1 MQSSIFSTHFLS
13 NFLSSYTKSAAQ
25 SMPPA
30 NQMPVPPQQQDP
42 LAQLRDIHV
51 PTEVNIWPLD
61 WGWWVAIAVCLLA
74 LFCLYKAITVHIRH
88 NKARKQA
95 LALLESISA
104 QQSNWPV
111 ALNSILKRTAMSYYP
126 TQQVAGLYGKQWQA
140 FLTSALKSSDS
151 KLESDL
157 GLLVSNVYQATPTP
171 SDFETC
177 KRAVKNWLSKAK
189 LPKNKGAYGDV
200 NDGGLN
206 DGSPHDKQAKEPH
219 HA

>member
-1 MQSSIFSTHFLS
+1 MQSNNL
-13 NFLSSYTKSAAQ
+13 LSSLLSSSAQ
-25 SMPPA
+25 TTTA
-30 NQMPVPPQQQDP
+30 NQMPMSPQQQDP

-51 PTEVNIWPLD
+51 PSEVNVWPLD
-61 WGWWVAIAVCLLA
+61 WGWWVAIAVVLLA
-74 LFCLYKAITVHIRH
+74 LFCLYKAITAHIRH
-88 NKARKQA
+88 NKARKRA
-95 LALLESISA
+95 LALLESVSA

-157 GLLVSNVYQATPTP
+157 GLLVSNVYQATPNP

-177 KRAVKNWLSKAK
+177 KGAVKNWLLKAK
-189 LPKNKGAYGDV
+189 LPKNKGAYGGV

-206 DGSPHDKQAKEPH
+206 DGSAHDKQTKEPH

>member
-1 MQSSIFSTHFLS
+1 MPSNNLSINL
-13 NFLSSYTKSAAQ
+13 LSSLLSSSAQ
-25 SMPPA
+25 TTPA
-30 NQMPVPPQQQDP
+30 NQMPAPPQQQDP

-51 PTEVNIWPLD
+51 PTEVNVWPLD
-61 WGWWVAIAVCLLA
+61 WGWWALIAVVLLA
-74 LFCLYKAITVHIRH
+74 LFCLYKIVIAHIRH

-157 GLLVSNVYQATPTP
+157 SLLVSNVYQATPN
-171 SDFETC
+171 SNDFETC
-177 KRAVKNWLSKAK
+177 KGAVKNWLSKAK
-189 LPKNKGAYGDV
+189 LPKNKGAYDDV
-200 NDGGLN
+200 NDGSLH
-206 DGSPHDKQAKEPH
+206 DGGPHGNQAKEPH

>member
-1 MQSSIFSTHFLS
+1 MQSNNL
-13 NFLSSYTKSAAQ
+13 LSSLLSSSAQ
-25 SMPPA
+25 TTSA
-30 NQMPVPPQQQDP
+30 NQMSVPIKQQDP

-61 WGWWVAIAVCLLA
+61 WGWWVAIAVFLLA
-74 LFCLYKAITVHIRH
+74 LFCLYKAITAHIRH

-157 GLLVSNVYQATPTP
+157 GLLVNNVYQATPNP

-177 KRAVKNWLSKAK
+177 KGAVKNWLLKAK

-206 DGSPHDKQAKEPH
+206 DGSAHDKQTKEPH

>member
-1 MQSSIFSTHFLS
+1 MQSNNL
-13 NFLSSYTKSAAQ
+13 LSSLLSSSAQ
-25 SMPPA
+25 TTSA
-30 NQMPVPPQQQDP
+30 NQMSVPPQQQDP

-61 WGWWVAIAVCLLA
+61 WGWWVAIAVFLLA
-74 LFCLYKAITVHIRH
+74 LFCLYKTITAHIRH

-126 TQQVAGLYGKQWQA
+126 TQQVAGLFGKQWQA
-140 FLTSALKSSDS
+140 FLTSALKSSDC
-151 KLESDL
+151 KLENDL
-157 GLLVSNVYQATPTP
+157 GLLVSNVYQATPNP

-177 KRAVKNWLSKAK
+177 KGAVKNWLLKAK
-189 LPKNKGAYGDV
+189 LPKSKRAYGGV

-206 DGSPHDKQAKEPH
+206 DGSAHDKQTKEPH

>member
-1 MQSSIFSTHFLS
+1 MQSSILSTHFLS
-13 NFLSSYTKSAAQ
+13 SLLSRIAQ

-30 NQMPVPPQQQDP
+30 SQMPAPTQQQDP

-51 PTEVNIWPLD
+51 PAEVNIWPLD
-61 WGWWVAIAVCLLA
+61 WGWWVLLAVFLLA
-74 LFCLYKAITVHIRH
+74 LFGLFKAITAHIRH
-88 NKARKQA
+88 NKARKEA
-95 LALLESISA
+95 LVLLEMISA

-126 TQQVAGLYGKQWQA
+126 TQKVAGLYGKQWQA
-140 FLTSALKSSDS
+140 FLTSALKSSDN

-157 GLLVSNVYQATPTP
+157 ALLVSSVYQATPSP

-177 KRAVKNWLSKAK
+177 KGAVKNWLLKAK
-189 LPKNKGAYGDV
+189 LPKNKYAHD
-200 NDGGLN
+200 GLN
-206 DGSPHDKQAKEPH
+206 DEKVKEPH

>member
-1 MQSSIFSTHFLS
+1 MQSNNL
-13 NFLSSYTKSAAQ
+13 LSSLLSSSAQ
-25 SMPPA
+25 TTSA
-30 NQMPVPPQQQDP
+30 NQMSVPPQQQDP

-61 WGWWVAIAVCLLA
+61 WGWWVAIAVFLLA
-74 LFCLYKAITVHIRH
+74 LFCLYKTITAHIRH

-157 GLLVSNVYQATPTP
+157 GLLVSNVYQATPNP

-177 KRAVKNWLSKAK
+177 KGAVKNWLLKAK
-189 LPKNKGAYGDV
+189 LPKNKGAYGGV

-206 DGSPHDKQAKEPH
+206 NGSAHDKQTKEPH

>member
-1 MQSSIFSTHFLS
+1 MQSNNL
-13 NFLSSYTKSAAQ
+13 LSSLLSSSAQ
-25 SMPPA
+25 TTSA

-61 WGWWVAIAVCLLA
+61 WGWWVAIAVVLIA
-74 LFCLYKAITVHIRH
+74 LFYLYKVITAHIRH

-95 LALLESISA
+95 LALLETISA

-140 FLTSALKSSDS
+140 FLTSALKSSDR

-157 GLLVSNVYQATPTP
+157 GLLVSNVYQATPNP

-177 KRAVKNWLSKAK
+177 KGAVKNWLSKAK
-189 LPKNKGAYGDV
+189 LPKNKGAYGGV

-206 DGSPHDKQAKEPH
+206 DGNPHDKQAKEPH

>member
-1 MQSSIFSTHFLS
+1 MQSNNL
-13 NFLSSYTKSAAQ
+13 LSSLLSGSAQ
-25 SMPPA
+25 TTSA
-30 NQMPVPPQQQDP
+30 NQMSVPPQQQDP

-61 WGWWVAIAVCLLA
+61 WGWWVAIAVFLLA
-74 LFCLYKAITVHIRH
+74 LFCLYKTITAHIRH

-126 TQQVAGLYGKQWQA
+126 THQVAGLYGKQWQA

-157 GLLVSNVYQATPTP
+157 GLLVSNVYQATPSP

-177 KRAVKNWLSKAK
+177 KGAVKNWLLKAK
-189 LPKNKGAYGDV
+189 LPKNKGAYGGV

-206 DGSPHDKQAKEPH
+206 NGSAHDKQTKEPH

>member
-1 MQSSIFSTHFLS
+1 MQSNNL
-13 NFLSSYTKSAAQ
+13 LSSLLSSSAQ
-25 SMPPA
+25 TTTA
-30 NQMPVPPQQQDP
+30 NQMPMSPQQQDP

-51 PTEVNIWPLD
+51 PSEVNVWPLD
-61 WGWWVAIAVCLLA
+61 WGWWVAIAVVLLA
-74 LFCLYKAITVHIRH
+74 LFCLYKAITAHIRH
-88 NKARKQA
+88 NKARKRA
-95 LALLESISA
+95 LALLESVSA

-140 FLTSALKSSDS
+140 FLTYALKSSDS

-157 GLLVSNVYQATPTP
+157 GLLVSNVYQATPNP

-177 KRAVKNWLSKAK
+177 KGAVKNWLSKAK
-189 LPKNKGAYGDV
+189 LPKNKGAYGGV

-206 DGSPHDKQAKEPH
+206 DGNPHDKQAKEPH

>member
-1 MQSSIFSTHFLS
+1 MQSNNL
-13 NFLSSYTKSAAQ
+13 LSSLLSSSAQ
-25 SMPPA
+25 TTSA

-51 PTEVNIWPLD
+51 PTEVNVWPLD
-61 WGWWVAIAVCLLA
+61 WGWWVAIAVFLLA
-74 LFCLYKAITVHIRH
+74 LFCLYKAITAHIRH

-157 GLLVSNVYQATPTP
+157 GLLVSNVYQATPSP

-177 KRAVKNWLSKAK
+177 KGAVKNWLLKAK
-189 LPKNKGAYGDV
+189 LPKNKGAYGGV
-200 NDGGLN
+200 NDG
-206 DGSPHDKQAKEPH
+206 SAHDKQTKEPH

>member
-1 MQSSIFSTHFLS
+1 MQSNNL
-13 NFLSSYTKSAAQ
+13 LSSLLSSSAQ
-25 SMPPA
+25 TTTA
-30 NQMPVPPQQQDP
+30 NQMPMSPQQQDP

-51 PTEVNIWPLD
+51 PSEVNVWPLD
-61 WGWWVAIAVCLLA
+61 WGWWVAIAVVLLA
-74 LFCLYKAITVHIRH
+74 LFCLYKAITAHMRH

-140 FLTSALKSSDS
+140 FLSSVLKSSDS

-157 GLLVSNVYQATPTP
+157 GLLVSNVYQAPPNP

-177 KRAVKNWLSKAK
+177 KGAVKNWLSKAK
-189 LPKNKGAYGDV
+189 LPKNKGAYGGV

-206 DGSPHDKQAKEPH
+206 DGSAHDKQTKEPH

>member
-1 MQSSIFSTHFLS
+1 MQSNNL
-13 NFLSSYTKSAAQ
+13 LSSLLSSSAQ
-25 SMPPA
+25 TTSA
-30 NQMPVPPQQQDP
+30 NQMPMPPQQQDP

-61 WGWWVAIAVCLLA
+61 WGWWVAIAVVLLA
-74 LFCLYKAITVHIRH
+74 LFCLYKTITAHIRH

-177 KRAVKNWLSKAK
+177 KGAVKNWLSKAK
-189 LPKNKGAYGDV
+189 LPKNKGAYGGV
-200 NDGGLN
+200 NDGGPN

>member
-1 MQSSIFSTHFLS
+1 MQSINLSNHFFSSFLS
-13 NFLSSYTKSAAQ
+13 RFAQ
-25 SMPPA
+25 SMPPG
-30 NQMPVPPQQQDP
+30 NQMPMPPQQQDP

-61 WGWWVAIAVCLLA
+61 WGWWALIAVALLV
-74 LFCLYKAITVHIRH
+74 LLGLYKAITAHIRH

-95 LALLESISA
+95 LALLESISV

-111 ALNSILKRTAMSYYP
+111 ALNSVLKRTAMSYYS

-140 FLTSALKSSDS
+140 FLTSALKNGDK

-157 GLLVSNVYQATPTP
+157 ALLVSNVYQATPNP
-171 SDFETC
+171 RDFETC
-177 KRAVKNWLSKAK
+177 KGAVKNWLLKAK
-189 LPKNKGAYGDV
+189 LPKNKQAV
-200 NDGGLN
+200 NGL
-206 DGSPHDKQAKEPH
+206 SPENAKELH

>member
-1 MQSSIFSTHFLS
+1 MQSNNL
-13 NFLSSYTKSAAQ
+13 LSSLLSSSAQ
-25 SMPPA
+25 TTSA
-30 NQMPVPPQQQDP
+30 NQMSVPPQQQDP

-61 WGWWVAIAVCLLA
+61 WGWWVAIAVVLLA
-74 LFCLYKAITVHIRH
+74 LFCLYKAITAHIRH

-126 TQQVAGLYGKQWQA
+126 THQVAGLYGKQWQA

-157 GLLVSNVYQATPTP
+157 GLLVSNVYQATPSP

-177 KRAVKNWLSKAK
+177 KGAVKNWLLKAK
-189 LPKNKGAYGDV
+189 LPKNKGAYGGV

-206 DGSPHDKQAKEPH
+206 DGSAHDKQTKEPH

>member
-1 MQSSIFSTHFLS
+1 MQSSILSTHFLS
-13 NFLSSYTKSAAQ
+13 SFLSRFAQ

-61 WGWWVAIAVCLLA
+61 WGWWVAIAVFLLA
-74 LFCLYKAITVHIRH
+74 LFCLYKAITAHIRH

-126 TQQVAGLYGKQWQA
+126 TQQVAGLYGA
-140 FLTSALKSSDS
+140 S
-151 KLESDL
+151 LE
-157 GLLVSNVYQATPTP
+157 
-171 SDFETC
+171 
-177 KRAVKNWLSKAK
+177 
-189 LPKNKGAYGDV
+189 
-200 NDGGLN
+200 
-206 DGSPHDKQAKEPH
+206 
-219 HA
+219 

>member
-1 MQSSIFSTHFLS
+1 MQSINLS
-13 NFLSSYTKSAAQ
+13 NHFFSSLLSRFAQ
-25 SMPPA
+25 SMPSG
-30 NQMPVPPQQQDP
+30 NQMPMPPQQQDP

-61 WGWWVAIAVCLLA
+61 WGWWALIAVALLV
-74 LFCLYKAITVHIRH
+74 LFGLYKAITAHIRH

-95 LALLESISA
+95 LALLESISV

-111 ALNSILKRTAMSYYP
+111 ALNSVLKRTAMSYYS

-140 FLTSALKSSDS
+140 FLTSALKNGDK

-157 GLLVSNVYQATPTP
+157 ALLVSNVYQATPNP
-171 SDFETC
+171 RDFETC
-177 KRAVKNWLSKAK
+177 KGAVKNWLLKAK
-189 LPKNKGAYGDV
+189 LPKNKQAV
-200 NDGGLN
+200 NGL
-206 DGSPHDKQAKEPH
+206 SPENAKELH

>member
-1 MQSSIFSTHFLS
+1 MPSNNLSISL
-13 NFLSSYTKSAAQ
+13 LSSLLSSSAQ
-25 SMPPA
+25 TTPA
-30 NQMPVPPQQQDP
+30 NQMPAPPQQQDP

-61 WGWWVAIAVCLLA
+61 WGWWVAIAVILLA
-74 LFCLYKAITVHIRH
+74 LFCLYKAITAHIRH

-95 LALLESISA
+95 LVLLESISA

-111 ALNSILKRTAMSYYP
+111 ALNSILKRTAISYYP
-126 TQQVAGLYGKQWQA
+126 TQQVAGLYGKRWQA

-157 GLLVSNVYQATPTP
+157 GLLVSNIYQASPNP

-177 KRAVKNWLSKAK
+177 KGAVKNWLSKAK
-189 LPKNKGAYGDV
+189 LPKNKRAYSGV
-200 NDGGLN
+200 NEGGLI
-206 DGSPHDKQAKEPH
+206 DEGPHDNQAKEPH

>member
-1 MQSSIFSTHFLS
+1 MQSNNL
-13 NFLSSYTKSAAQ
+13 LSSLLSSSAQ
-25 SMPPA
+25 TTSA

-51 PTEVNIWPLD
+51 PTEVTIWPLD
-61 WGWWVAIAVCLLA
+61 WGWWVAIAVFLLA
-74 LFCLYKAITVHIRH
+74 LFCLYKTITAHIRH

-104 QQSNWPV
+104 QQSNWPM

-177 KRAVKNWLSKAK
+177 KGAVKNWLSKAK
-189 LPKNKGAYGDV
+189 LPKNKGAYGGV

-206 DGSPHDKQAKEPH
+206 DGSAHDKQTKEPH

>member
-1 MQSSIFSTHFLS
+1 MQSNSLSTHFLS
-13 NFLSSYTKSAAQ
+13 NLLPKSVQ

-30 NQMPVPPQQQDP
+30 NQMPAAPQQQDP

-51 PTEVNIWPLD
+51 PNEVSTWPLD
-61 WGWWVAIAVCLLA
+61 WGWWVAIAVVLIA
-74 LFCLYKAITVHIRH
+74 LFYLFKVITAHIRH

-95 LALLESISA
+95 LALLETISA

-126 TQQVAGLYGKQWQA
+126 THQVAGLYGKQWQA
-140 FLTSALKSSDS
+140 FLTSALKSSDR

-157 GLLVSNVYQATPTP
+157 GLLVSNVYQAPPNP
-171 SDFETC
+171 SDFEPC
-177 KRAVKNWLSKAK
+177 KGAVKNWLSKAK
-189 LPKNKGAYGDV
+189 LPKNKGAYGGV

-206 DGSPHDKQAKEPH
+206 DGSPHDKQSKEPH

>member
-1 MQSSIFSTHFLS
+1 MS
-13 NFLSSYTKSAAQ
+13 
-25 SMPPA
+25 
-30 NQMPVPPQQQDP
+30 VPPQQQDP

-61 WGWWVAIAVCLLA
+61 WGWWVAIAVFLLA
-74 LFCLYKAITVHIRH
+74 LFCLYKTITAHIRH

-157 GLLVSNVYQATPTP
+157 GLLVSNVYQAPPTP

-177 KRAVKNWLSKAK
+177 KGAVKNWLSKAK
-189 LPKNKGAYGDV
+189 LPKNEGAKGGV

-206 DGSPHDKQAKEPH
+206 DGSSHDKQAKEPH

>member
-1 MQSSIFSTHFLS
+1 MQSNNL
-13 NFLSSYTKSAAQ
+13 LSSLLSSSAQ
-25 SMPPA
+25 TTTA
-30 NQMPVPPQQQDP
+30 NQMPMSPQQQDP

-51 PTEVNIWPLD
+51 PSEVNVWPLD
-61 WGWWVAIAVCLLA
+61 WGWWVAIAVVLLA
-74 LFCLYKAITVHIRH
+74 LFCLYKAITAHIRH
-88 NKARKQA
+88 NKARKRA
-95 LALLESISA
+95 LALLESVSA

-140 FLTSALKSSDS
+140 FLTYALKSSDS

-157 GLLVSNVYQATPTP
+157 GLLVSNVYQATPNP

-177 KRAVKNWLSKAK
+177 KGAVKNWLLKAK
-189 LPKNKGAYGDV
+189 LPKNKGAYGGV

-206 DGSPHDKQAKEPH
+206 DGSAHDKQTKEPH

>member
-30 NQMPVPPQQQDP
+30 NQIPVPPQQQDP

-61 WGWWVAIAVCLLA
+61 WGWWVAIAVVLIT
-74 LFCLYKAITVHIRH
+74 LFYLYKVITAHIRH

-95 LALLESISA
+95 LALLETISA

-140 FLTSALKSSDS
+140 FLTYALKSSDS

-157 GLLVSNVYQATPTP
+157 GLLVSNVYQAPP
-171 SDFETC
+171 Q
-177 KRAVKNWLSKAK
+177 
-189 LPKNKGAYGDV
+189 P
-200 NDGGLN
+200 
-206 DGSPHDKQAKEPH
+206 
-219 HA
+219 

>member
-1 MQSSIFSTHFLS
+1 MQSNNL
-13 NFLSSYTKSAAQ
+13 LSSLLSSSAQ
-25 SMPPA
+25 TTTA
-30 NQMPVPPQQQDP
+30 NQMPMSPQQQDP

-51 PTEVNIWPLD
+51 PSEVNVWPLD
-61 WGWWVAIAVCLLA
+61 WGWWVAIAVVLLA
-74 LFCLYKAITVHIRH
+74 LFCLYKAITAHMRH

-140 FLTSALKSSDS
+140 FLSSVLKSSDS

-157 GLLVSNVYQATPTP
+157 GLLVSNVYQAPPNP

-177 KRAVKNWLSKAK
+177 KGAVKNWLLKAK

-206 DGSPHDKQAKEPH
+206 DGSAHDKQTKEPH

>member
-1 MQSSIFSTHFLS
+1 MQSINLSNHFFSSFLS
-13 NFLSSYTKSAAQ
+13 RFAQ
-25 SMPPA
+25 SMPSG
-30 NQMPVPPQQQDP
+30 NQMPMPPQQQDP

-61 WGWWVAIAVCLLA
+61 WGWWALIAVALLV
-74 LFCLYKAITVHIRH
+74 LFGLYKAITAHIRH

-95 LALLESISA
+95 LALLESISV

-111 ALNSILKRTAMSYYP
+111 ALNSVLKRTAMSYYS

-140 FLTSALKSSDS
+140 FLTSALKNGDK

-157 GLLVSNVYQATPTP
+157 ALLVSNVYQATPNP
-171 SDFETC
+171 RDFETC
-177 KRAVKNWLSKAK
+177 KGAVKNWLLKAK
-189 LPKNKGAYGDV
+189 LPKNKQAV
-200 NDGGLN
+200 NGL
-206 DGSPHDKQAKEPH
+206 SPENAKELH

>member
-1 MQSSIFSTHFLS
+1 MQSSILSTHFLS

-61 WGWWVAIAVCLLA
+61 WGWVAIAVCLLA
-74 LFCLYKAITVHIRH
+74 LFCLYKAITAHIRH

-104 QQSNWPV
+104 QQAIGPW
-111 ALNSILKRTAMSYYP
+111 R
-126 TQQVAGLYGKQWQA
+126 
-140 FLTSALKSSDS
+140 
-151 KLESDL
+151 
-157 GLLVSNVYQATPTP
+157 
-171 SDFETC
+171 
-177 KRAVKNWLSKAK
+177 
-189 LPKNKGAYGDV
+189 
-200 NDGGLN
+200 
-206 DGSPHDKQAKEPH
+206 
-219 HA
+219 

>member
-1 MQSSIFSTHFLS
+1 MQSINLSNHFFSSFLS
-13 NFLSSYTKSAAQ
+13 RFAQ
-25 SMPPA
+25 SMPPG
-30 NQMPVPPQQQDP
+30 NQMPMPPQQQDP

-61 WGWWVAIAVCLLA
+61 WGWWALIAVALLV
-74 LFCLYKAITVHIRH
+74 LFGLYKAITAHIRH

-95 LALLESISA
+95 LALLESISV

-111 ALNSILKRTAMSYYP
+111 ALNSVLKRTAMSYYS

-140 FLTSALKSSDS
+140 FLTSALKNGDK

-157 GLLVSNVYQATPTP
+157 ALLVSNVYQATPNP
-171 SDFETC
+171 RDFETC
-177 KRAVKNWLSKAK
+177 KGAVKNWLLKAK
-189 LPKNKGAYGDV
+189 LPKNKQAV
-200 NDGGLN
+200 NGL
-206 DGSPHDKQAKEPH
+206 SPENAKELH